1 MKIKQAI
8 FMAAYIIYMERKG
21 CLNMQRHN
29 ILLIEDDPEISQMLK
44 TYLTSENFD
53 TDCAFD
59 GEEACRLFD
68 NSSYS
73 LVLLDLMM
81 PRIGGMDVM
90 QHIRSK
96 SVVPVI
102 ILSAGLRRGIY
113 CKVSCQK
120 YPASNTCQAA
130 VSLSH

>member
-8 FMAAYIIYMERKG
+8 FMAAYIIYMERKD
-21 CLNMQRHN
+21 CLNMQRHK
-29 ILLIEDDPEISQMLK
+29 ILLVEDDLEISQMLK
-44 TYLTSENFD
+44 TYLASENFD
-53 TDCAFD
+53 MVCAFD

-73 LVLLDLMM
+73 LVLLDLMI
-81 PRIGGMDVM
+81 PRISGIDVM

-120 YPASNTCQAA
+120 SPASNTCQAA

>member
-1 MKIKQAI
+1 
-8 FMAAYIIYMERKG
+8 MAAYIIYMERKG
-21 CLNMQRHN
+21 YLNMQRHK
-29 ILLIEDDPEISQMLK
+29 ILLVEDDLEISQMLK
-44 TYLTSENFD
+44 TYLASENFD

-68 NSSYS
+68 GSSYS
-73 LVLLDLMM
+73 LVLLDLMI

-96 SVVPVI
+96 IVVPVI

>member
-1 MKIKQAI
+1 
-8 FMAAYIIYMERKG
+8 MAAYIIYMERKG

-53 TDCAFD
+53 TDCVFD

-102 ILSAGLRRGIY
+102 ILSARTETRDL
-113 CKVSCQK
+113 
-120 YPASNTCQAA
+120 
-130 VSLSH
+130 L

>member
-21 CLNMQRHN
+21 CLNMQRHK
-29 ILLIEDDPEISQMLK
+29 ILLVEDDLEISQMLK
-44 TYLTSENFD
+44 TYLASENFD
-53 TDCAFD
+53 MVCAFD

-73 LVLLDLMM
+73 LVLLDLMI
-81 PRIGGMDVM
+81 PRISGIDVM

-120 YPASNTCQAA
+120 SPASNTCQAA

>member
-8 FMAAYIIYMERKG
+8 FMAAYIIYMERKD

-73 LVLLDLMM
+73 LVLLDLMI
-81 PRIGGMDVM
+81 PRISGMDVM

-102 ILSAGLRRGIY
+102 ILSARAETRDL
-113 CKVSCQK
+113 
-120 YPASNTCQAA
+120 
-130 VSLSH
+130 L

>member
-1 MKIKQAI
+1 
-8 FMAAYIIYMERKG
+8 MAAYIIYMERKG
-21 CLNMQRHN
+21 CLNMQRHK

-120 YPASNTCQAA
+120 SPASNTCQAA

>member
-8 FMAAYIIYMERKG
+8 FMAAYIIYMERKD
-21 CLNMQRHN
+21 CLNMQRHK
-29 ILLIEDDPEISQMLK
+29 ILLVEDDLEISQMLK
-44 TYLTSENFD
+44 TYLASENFD
-53 TDCAFD
+53 MVCAFD

-73 LVLLDLMM
+73 LVLLDLMI
-81 PRIGGMDVM
+81 PRISGIDVM

-96 SVVPVI
+96 SVVPVV

-120 YPASNTCQAA
+120 SPASNTCQAA